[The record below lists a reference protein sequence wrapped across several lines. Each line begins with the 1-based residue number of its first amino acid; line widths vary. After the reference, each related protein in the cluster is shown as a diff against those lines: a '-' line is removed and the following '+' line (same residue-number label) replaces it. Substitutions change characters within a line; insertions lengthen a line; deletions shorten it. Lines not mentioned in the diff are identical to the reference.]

1 MGAQCLARPRL
12 LNVALPGAQI
22 WCVLWVLTDNL
33 DGKRMV
39 MQWGG
44 VQSTLAGLEANFD
57 DIDVADVRAI
67 TAAGALLGAALASS
81 NTIPLWRVKVGL
93 RVLVNWSMHDQL
105 SVEIGSRGMHLV
117 CRFARLCV
125 PLGPVLAKNCATL
138 GLMCVIL
145 RRFLSVNDPEALSL
159 VLHLLNSL
167 AKLEQNL
174 LALLTEGS
182 VTIVGDA
189 IAALGAEPLVI
200 RQCAS
205 FLESVA
211 GKCKVGLVQGAT
223 AHSVVTLQ
231 CVRRPVGWPARRTK
245 YASLCTAC
253 KRRSVMTRRSCD
265 HASAR

>member
-1 MGAQCLARPRL
+1 M
-12 LNVALPGAQI
+12 LNVALPGVQI

-125 PLGPVLAKNCATL
+125 PLGRVLAKKLCHSWPDV
-138 GLMCVIL
+138 CVFAQVL
-145 RRFLSVNDPEALSL
+145 VRQRSRSL
-159 VLHLLNSL
+159 VFGAPFAEFACQAG
-167 AKLEQNL
+167 AKL
-174 LALLTEGS
+174 
-182 VTIVGDA
+182 
-189 IAALGAEPLVI
+189 
-200 RQCAS
+200 
-205 FLESVA
+205 
-211 GKCKVGLVQGAT
+211 
-223 AHSVVTLQ
+223 
-231 CVRRPVGWPARRTK
+231 ARTP
-245 YASLCTAC
+245 
-253 KRRSVMTRRSCD
+253 D
-265 HASAR
+265 